1 AFVGRIAGEGDAR
14 TVGRPAR
21 REGNRMKTG
30 ELVLISAVIIHDPDF
45 LVPVAGGANESDL
58 CGTDARRAA
67 GKFADNFV
75 SKVVGVLADL
85 QVGGSAAIDL
95 ADDRRRRGIAQ
106 VKKPGL
112 DGDLGRGL
120 GQIAKADVAGVGGLL
135 DPSRS
140 FQLRW
145 DRGRSRRVEAGA
157 GELDDAADLQV
168 ITDDVGEEGSM
179 RFSRGRARTK

>member
-1 AFVGRIAGEGDAR
+1 MIR
-14 TVGRPAR
+14 RPPR
-21 REGNRMKTG
+21 STLFPYTRSSD
-30 ELVLISAVIIHDPDF
+30 L
-45 LVPVAGGANESDL
+45 VAGGANEGDL

-140 FQLRW
+140 FQLR
-145 DRGRSRRVEAGA
+145 
-157 GELDDAADLQV
+157 
-168 ITDDVGEEGSM
+168 
-179 RFSRGRARTK
+179 